1 MNMLIEGY
9 AFWKALQ
16 EAQHSDSLV
25 MTFGRF
31 NPPTIGHK
39 WLFQQMLNIATRER
53 AEAFVFTSHS
63 QDKKKNPLTYVE
75 KCELVSKLLPRGVRL
90 VRTNARNMIE
100 IVKEIA
106 DYNRFRKLIVVV
118 GDDRLESFSW
128 IDKSKE
134 EFGFTKVELKSA
146 GARSGA
152 SNVQNASATALRN
165 AAKAGDMKAFMNY
178 SPFDEGTSKKLFDT
192 LKSRL
197 K

>member
-106 DYNRFRKLIVVV
+106 GYNRFRKLIVVV

-134 EFGFTKVELKSA
+134 EFGLTKVELKSA

-165 AAKAGDMKAFMNY
+165 AAKAGDMEAFMNY

>member
-1 MNMLIEGY
+1 MDMLIEGY

-16 EAQHSDSLV
+16 EAQHSETLV

-31 NPPTIGHK
+31 NPPTIGHR

-63 QDKKKNPLTYVE
+63 QDKKKNPLSYVE

-106 DYNRFRKLIVVV
+106 GYNRFRKLIVVV

-152 SNVQNASATALRN
+152 SNIQNASATALRN
-165 AAKAGDMKAFMNY
+165 AAKAGDMEAFMNY
-178 SPFDEGTSKKLFDT
+178 SPFDAKTSEKVFNLIKD
-192 LKSRL
+192 RL

>member
-106 DYNRFRKLIVVV
+106 GYNRFRKLIVVV

-134 EFGFTKVELKSA
+134 DFGFTKVELKSA

-165 AAKAGDMKAFMNY
+165 AAKAGDMEAFMNY
-178 SPFDEGTSKKLFDT
+178 SPFDAKTSEKVFNIIKD
-192 LKSRL
+192 RL

>member
-106 DYNRFRKLIVVV
+106 GYNRFRKLIVVV

-165 AAKAGDMKAFMNY
+165 AAKAGDMEAFMNY
-178 SPFDEGTSKKLFDT
+178 SPFDARTSEKVFNIIKD
-192 LKSRL
+192 RL

>member
-106 DYNRFRKLIVVV
+106 GYNRFRKLIVVV

-165 AAKAGDMKAFMNY
+165 AAKAGDMEAFMNY
-178 SPFDEGTSKKLFDT
+178 SPFDVKTSKKVFSIIKD
-192 LKSRL
+192 RL

>member
-1 MNMLIEGY
+1 MDMLIEGY

-31 NPPTIGHK
+31 NPPTIGHR

-63 QDKKKNPLTYVE
+63 QDKKKNPLSYVE

-106 DYNRFRKLIVVV
+106 GYNRFRKLIVVV

-152 SNVQNASATALRN
+152 SNIQNASATALRN
-165 AAKAGDMKAFMNY
+165 AAKAGDMEAFMNY
-178 SPFDEGTSKKLFDT
+178 SPFDAKTSEKVFNIIKE
-192 LKSRL
+192 RL

>member
-1 MNMLIEGY
+1 MDMLIEGY
-9 AFWKALQ
+9 SFWKALQ
-16 EAQHSDSLV
+16 EAQHSETLV

-106 DYNRFRKLIVVV
+106 GYNRFRKLIVVV

-165 AAKAGDMKAFMNY
+165 AAKAGDMEAFMNY
-178 SPFDEGTSKKLFDT
+178 SPFDAKTSEKVFNIIKD
-192 LKSRL
+192 RL

>member
-1 MNMLIEGY
+1 MDMLIEGY
-9 AFWKALQ
+9 SFWKAMQ
-16 EAQHSDSLV
+16 EAQHSETLV

-53 AEAFVFTSHS
+53 AEALVFTSHS
-63 QDKKKNPLTYVE
+63 QDKKKNPLSYVE
-75 KCELVSKLLPRGVRL
+75 KCELVTKLLPRGVRL

-106 DYNRFRKLIVVV
+106 GYNRFRKLIVVV
-118 GDDRLESFSW
+118 GDDRLDSFSW

-134 EFGFTKVELKSA
+134 EFGLTKVELKSA

-152 SNVQNASATALRN
+152 SNIQNASATALRN
-165 AAKAGDMKAFMNY
+165 AAKAGDMETFMEY
-178 SPFDEGTSKKLFDT
+178 SPFDAKTSEKVFNLIKD
-192 LKSRL
+192 RL

>member
-1 MNMLIEGY
+1 MDMLIEGY
-9 AFWKALQ
+9 SFWKALQ
-16 EAQHSDSLV
+16 EAQHSETLV

-63 QDKKKNPLTYVE
+63 QDRKKNPLSYVE

-106 DYNRFRKLIVVV
+106 GYNRFRKLIVVV
-118 GDDRLESFSW
+118 GDDRLDSFSW

-134 EFGFTKVELKSA
+134 EFGLTKVELKSA

-165 AAKAGDMKAFMNY
+165 AAKAGDMETFMEY
-178 SPFDEGTSKKLFDT
+178 SPFDAKTSEKVFNLIKD
-192 LKSRL
+192 RL

>member
-16 EAQHSDSLV
+16 EAQHSETLV

-31 NPPTIGHK
+31 NPPTIGHR
-39 WLFQQMLNIATRER
+39 WLFQQMLDIATRER

-106 DYNRFRKLIVVV
+106 GYNRFRKLIVVV

-165 AAKAGDMKAFMNY
+165 AAKAGDMEAFMNY
-178 SPFDEGTSKKLFDT
+178 SPFDAKTSEKVFNIIKD
-192 LKSRL
+192 RL

>member
-1 MNMLIEGY
+1 MDMLIEGY
-9 AFWKALQ
+9 SFWKALQ
-16 EAQHSDSLV
+16 EAQHSETLV

-63 QDKKKNPLTYVE
+63 QDKKKNPLSYVE

-106 DYNRFRKLIVVV
+106 GYNRFRKLIVVV
-118 GDDRLESFSW
+118 GDDRLDSFSW

-134 EFGFTKVELKSA
+134 DFGLTKVELKSA

-152 SNVQNASATALRN
+152 SNIQNASATALRN
-165 AAKAGDMKAFMNY
+165 AAKAGDMETFMDY
-178 SPFDEGTSKKLFDT
+178 SPFDAKTSEKVFNLIKD
-192 LKSRL
+192 RL

>member
-9 AFWKALQ
+9 AFWKALH

-106 DYNRFRKLIVVV
+106 GYNRFRKLIVVV

-165 AAKAGDMKAFMNY
+165 AAKAGDMEAFMNY
-178 SPFDEGTSKKLFDT
+178 SPFDARTSEKVFNIIKD
-192 LKSRL
+192 RL

>member
-1 MNMLIEGY
+1 MDMLIEGY

-31 NPPTIGHK
+31 NPPTIGHR
-39 WLFQQMLNIATRER
+39 WLFQQMLDIATRER

-63 QDKKKNPLTYVE
+63 QDKKKNPLSYVE

-106 DYNRFRKLIVVV
+106 GYNRFRKLIVVV

-165 AAKAGDMKAFMNY
+165 AAKAGDMEAFMNY
-178 SPFDEGTSKKLFDT
+178 SPFDAKTSEKVFNLIKD
-192 LKSRL
+192 RL

>member
-1 MNMLIEGY
+1 MNTLIEGY
-9 AFWKALQ
+9 AFWKVLQ

-31 NPPTIGHK
+31 NPPTIGHR

-63 QDKKKNPLTYVE
+63 QDKKKNPLSYVE

-106 DYNRFRKLIVVV
+106 GYNRFRKLIVVV
-118 GDDRLESFSW
+118 GDDRLDSFSW

-134 EFGFTKVELKSA
+134 EFGLTKVELKSA

-152 SNVQNASATALRN
+152 SNIQNASATALRN
-165 AAKAGDMKAFMNY
+165 AAKAGDMETFMEY
-178 SPFDEGTSKKLFDT
+178 SPFDAKTSEKVFNLIKD
-192 LKSRL
+192 RL

>member
-1 MNMLIEGY
+1 MNTLIEGY

-63 QDKKKNPLTYVE
+63 QDKKKNPLSYVE

-106 DYNRFRKLIVVV
+106 GYNRFRKLIVVV

-152 SNVQNASATALRN
+152 SNIQNASATALRN
-165 AAKAGDMKAFMNY
+165 AAKAGDMETFMEY
-178 SPFDEGTSKKLFDT
+178 SPFDAKTSEKIFNLIKD
-192 LKSRL
+192 RL

>member
-16 EAQHSDSLV
+16 EAQRSETLV

-31 NPPTIGHK
+31 NPPTIGHR
-39 WLFQQMLNIATRER
+39 WLFQQMLDISTRER

-106 DYNRFRKLIVVV
+106 GYNRFRKLIVVV

-134 EFGFTKVELKSA
+134 DFGLTKVELKSA

-165 AAKAGDMKAFMNY
+165 AAKAGDMETFMEY
-178 SPFDEGTSKKLFDT
+178 SPFDARTSEKVFNIIKD
-192 LKSRL
+192 RL

>member
-1 MNMLIEGY
+1 MDMLIEGY

-31 NPPTIGHK
+31 NPPTIGHR

-63 QDKKKNPLTYVE
+63 QDKKKNPLSYVE

-106 DYNRFRKLIVVV
+106 GYNRFRKLIVVV

-165 AAKAGDMKAFMNY
+165 AAKAGDMEAFMNY
-178 SPFDEGTSKKLFDT
+178 SPFDAKTSEKVFNIIKD
-192 LKSRL
+192 RL

>member
-1 MNMLIEGY
+1 MDMLIEGY
-9 AFWKALQ
+9 SFWKALQ
-16 EAQHSDSLV
+16 EAQHSETLV

-63 QDKKKNPLTYVE
+63 QDKKKNPLSYVE

-106 DYNRFRKLIVVV
+106 GYNRFRKLIVVV
-118 GDDRLESFSW
+118 GDDRLDSFSW

-134 EFGFTKVELKSA
+134 EFGLTKVELKSA

-152 SNVQNASATALRN
+152 SNIQNASATALRN
-165 AAKAGDMKAFMNY
+165 AAKAGDMETFMEY
-178 SPFDEGTSKKLFDT
+178 SPFDAKTSEKVFNLIKD
-192 LKSRL
+192 RL

>member
-1 MNMLIEGY
+1 MDMLIEGY
-9 AFWKALQ
+9 SFWKALQ
-16 EAQHSDSLV
+16 EAQHSETLV

-31 NPPTIGHK
+31 NPPTIGHR

-63 QDKKKNPLTYVE
+63 QDKKKNPLSYVE

-106 DYNRFRKLIVVV
+106 GYNRFRKLIVVV
-118 GDDRLESFSW
+118 GDDRLDSFSW

-152 SNVQNASATALRN
+152 SNIQNASATALRN
-165 AAKAGDMKAFMNY
+165 AAKAGDMETFMEY
-178 SPFDEGTSKKLFDT
+178 SPFDAKTSEKVFNLIKD
-192 LKSRL
+192 RL

>member
-1 MNMLIEGY
+1 MDMLIEGY
-9 AFWKALQ
+9 SFWKALQ

-31 NPPTIGHK
+31 NPPTIGHR

-63 QDKKKNPLTYVE
+63 QDKKKNPLSYVE
-75 KCELVSKLLPRGVRL
+75 KCELVSKLLPRGLRL

-106 DYNRFRKLIVVV
+106 GYNRFRKLIVVV
-118 GDDRLESFSW
+118 GDDRLDSFSW

-134 EFGFTKVELKSA
+134 EFGLTKVELKSA
-146 GARSGA
+146 GTRSGA
-152 SNVQNASATALRN
+152 SNIQNASATALRN
-165 AAKAGDMKAFMNY
+165 AVKAGDMETFMEY
-178 SPFDEGTSKKLFDT
+178 SPFDAKTSEKVFNLIKD
-192 LKSRL
+192 RL

>member
-1 MNMLIEGY
+1 MDMLIEGY

-31 NPPTIGHK
+31 NPPTIGHR

-106 DYNRFRKLIVVV
+106 GYNRFRKLIVVV

-165 AAKAGDMKAFMNY
+165 AAKAGDMEAFMNY
-178 SPFDEGTSKKLFDT
+178 SPFDAKTSEKVFNIIKD
-192 LKSRL
+192 RL

>member
-106 DYNRFRKLIVVV
+106 GYNRFRKLIVVV

-134 EFGFTKVELKSA
+134 EFGLTKVELKSA

-165 AAKAGDMKAFMNY
+165 AAKAGDMEAFMNY
-178 SPFDEGTSKKLFDT
+178 SPFDAKTSEKVFNIIKD
-192 LKSRL
+192 RL

>member
-1 MNMLIEGY
+1 MDMLIEGY
-9 AFWKALQ
+9 TFWKALQ

-63 QDKKKNPLTYVE
+63 QDKKKNPLSYVE

-106 DYNRFRKLIVVV
+106 GYNRFRKLIVVV

-165 AAKAGDMKAFMNY
+165 AAKAGDMEAFMNY
-178 SPFDEGTSKKLFDT
+178 SPFDAKTSEKVFNIIKD
-192 LKSRL
+192 RL

>member
-63 QDKKKNPLTYVE
+63 QDKKKNPLSYVE

-106 DYNRFRKLIVVV
+106 GYNRFRKLIVVV

-165 AAKAGDMKAFMNY
+165 AAKAGDMEAFMNY
-178 SPFDEGTSKKLFDT
+178 SPFDAKTSEKVFNIIKD
-192 LKSRL
+192 RL